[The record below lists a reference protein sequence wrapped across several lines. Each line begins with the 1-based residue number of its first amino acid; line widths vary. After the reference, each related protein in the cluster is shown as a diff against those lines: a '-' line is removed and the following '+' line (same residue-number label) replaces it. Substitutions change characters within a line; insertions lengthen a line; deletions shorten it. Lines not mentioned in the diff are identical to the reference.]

1 MSTVGQPLNFEAA
14 DPAAPSGAVNVVFQ
28 ADAPTT
34 PPTATVRNISAYM
47 PPMTATTGGAVPT
60 PPNVATKYLNGQG
73 AWTTPAGGGGGGSN
87 DDISYYLSPA
97 TITPPSGLSWAHQV
111 NGTVGSN
118 ANGAAVLSTY
128 GSGANL
134 EVYGASIAAEDF
146 DSIGCFA
153 MCPSVLSGKETV
165 FAIALWDS
173 VSGKMVS
180 FQVNLIYNSVPVLQ
194 VAHWPSF
201 TGAGSN
207 AASANVYFGA
217 AAPIWLRI
225 NCSRGQYTFYVS
237 VDGQSW
243 DQFYQESTTA
253 YMTNPA
259 DHAGI
264 GVFNTATSSSN
275 AAHLVVPHFV
285 VNSYVGS

>member
-97 TITPPSGLSWAHQV
+97 TITPPTLSAWGYHA
-111 NGTVGSN
+111 NATAGAN
-118 ANGAAVLSTY
+118 ANGAMVLSTY
-128 GSGANL
+128 SSPYFEIIGEAISSSDFDLIACMIANPPLVSGATM
-134 EVYGASIAAEDF
+134 
-146 DSIGCFA
+146 A
-153 MCPSVLSGKETV
+153 MGL
-165 FAIALWDS
+165 ALWDS
-173 VSGKMVS
+173 GSGKIVRY
-180 FQVNLIYNSVPVLQ
+180 FLQLGYNGTSSLNVQ
-194 VAHWPSF
+194 HDPSF
-201 TGAGSN
+201 TSGSPV
-207 AASANVYFGA
+207 SVANPDFNVGWGT
-217 AAPIWLRI
+217 PVWLRI
-225 NCSRGQYTFYVS
+225 NCSYGKFTFYVS

-243 DQFYQESTTA
+243 DEVYQESSTA
-253 YMTNPA
+253 YLPVAATN
-259 DHAGI
+259 AGV
-264 GVFNTATSSSN
+264 GFYQSGTTVM
-275 AAHLVVPHFV
+275 HLVVPHFV